1 MPMLARA
8 RALES
13 VVREV
18 AREVTMPRYLKA
30 SRQQK
35 ADGTS
40 LTEADGATQRALAER
55 LRDVIDAP
63 ILGEEMSSEQQQEV
77 WAHGDRGIWVIDPID
92 GTTNFANGIPIFGL
106 SVGFLVDG
114 RTEFG
119 VVYNPIADE
128 AFYAGRGAGAWLN
141 GQRLPLRKP
150 PDTLAASVGGV
161 DFKRVPPALAAHL
174 AVNSPCF
181 SLRNFGSSALEWC
194 FIAAGR
200 LDVYL
205 HGGQMLWDYAAGR
218 LLVEESGGAASGLD
232 GQALLA
238 QAEGK
243 QAVVVASSPALHA
256 QWFSW
261 LRQAGG

>member
-63 ILGEEMSSEQQQEV
+63 VLGEEMSAEQQHEV

-141 GQRLPLRKP
+141 GQRLPLRTP
-150 PDTLAASVGGV
+150 PKTLAASVGGV
-161 DFKRVPPALAAHL
+161 DFKRVPPSLAAHL
-174 AVNSPCF
+174 AVQSPCF

-218 LLVEESGGAASGLD
+218 LLVEESGGMASDLEGRAL
-232 GQALLA
+232 QA
-238 QAEGK
+238 QPEGK

-256 QWFSW
+256 QWLAW